1 MTINI
6 LHLYPKEMNLY
17 GDHGNVLALVRRCEW
32 RGIDTRVISYEPGDE
47 IPEDVDIIFGGGGQ
61 DSGQSRIE
69 DDLRKIAPKLK
80 EMIDGGTP
88 ALVICGVYQ
97 LFGKYFHTHED
108 KMIDGIDVM
117 DLYTEAGPARLI
129 GNITIESPD
138 FGEVVGYENHSG
150 LTYIGDK
157 SAAFGKVVVG
167 AGNNSSDGTEG
178 MVYKNCIGTY
188 LHGPILPKNPK
199 VADWLIAQAIERKTG
214 VPADLAPLDDTIEE
228 RAHKVSASRPR

>member
-61 DSGQSRIE
+61 DSGQSKIE
-69 DDLRKIAPKLK
+69 DDLLKIAPKLK

-199 VADWLIAQAIERKTG
+199 VADWLIAKALERKTG
-214 VPADLAPLDDTIEE
+214 APADLAPLDDTIEE

>member
-47 IPEDVDIIFGGGGQ
+47 IPGDVDIIFGGGGQ
-61 DSGQSRIE
+61 DSGQSKIE

-199 VADWLIAQAIERKTG
+199 VADWLIAQAIELKTG
-214 VPADLAPLDDTIEE
+214 APADLAPLDDTIEE

>member
-1 MTINI
+1 
-6 LHLYPKEMNLY
+6 MNLY

-61 DSGQSRIE
+61 DSGQSKIE

-199 VADWLIAQAIERKTG
+199 VADWLIAKALERKTG
-214 VPADLAPLDDTIEE
+214 APADLAPLDDTIEE

>member
-17 GDHGNVLALVRRCEW
+17 GDHVNVLALVRCCEW
-32 RGIDTRVISYEPGDE
+32 RGIDTRVISYEPGNE

-61 DSGQSRIE
+61 DSGQSKIE

-108 KMIDGIDVM
+108 KMRDGIDVM

-157 SAAFGKVVVG
+157 SAVFGKVVVG

-199 VADWLIAQAIERKTG
+199 VADWLIAKALERRTG
-214 VPADLAPLDDTIEE
+214 APQDLAPLDDTIEE

>member
-32 RGIDTRVISYEPGDE
+32 RGIDTRVISYEPGNE

-61 DSGQSRIE
+61 DSGQSKIE

-199 VADWLIAQAIERKTG
+199 VADWLIAKALERKTG
-214 VPADLAPLDDTIEE
+214 APADLAPLDDTIEE

>member
-61 DSGQSRIE
+61 DSGQSKIE

-199 VADWLIAQAIERKTG
+199 VADWIIAKALERKTG
-214 VPADLAPLDDTIEE
+214 APADLAPLDDTIEE

>member
-61 DSGQSRIE
+61 DSGQSKIE

-80 EMIDGGTP
+80 EMIDGGIP

>member
-61 DSGQSRIE
+61 DSGQSKIE

-199 VADWLIAQAIERKTG
+199 VADWLIAKALERKTG
-214 VPADLAPLDDTIEE
+214 APADLAPLDDTIEE